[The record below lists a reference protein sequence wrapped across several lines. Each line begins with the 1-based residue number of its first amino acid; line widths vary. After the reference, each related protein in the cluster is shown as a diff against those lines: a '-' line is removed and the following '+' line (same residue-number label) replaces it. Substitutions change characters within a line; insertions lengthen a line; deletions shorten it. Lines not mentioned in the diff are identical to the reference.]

1 MNDPEYFPD
10 PFEFKP
16 ERWFQENVIK
26 DPFTYT
32 PFSSGVRN
40 CIGQHL
46 ALIETR
52 IILCELI
59 KDYDLELEE
68 GYKMRMVNR
77 FMYEPFDPI
86 KLKLT
91 KKTE

>member
-1 MNDPEYFPD
+1 MNVSLLGNMYDSDYFED

-16 ERWFQENVIK
+16 ERWLKENPIK
-26 DPFTYT
+26 NPYMYL

-52 IILCELI
+52 IILAELI
-59 KDYDLELEE
+59 SRHRFKLIDGYDL
-68 GYKMRMVNR
+68 KMR
-77 FMYEPFDPI
+77 
-86 KLKLT
+86 
-91 KKTE
+91 